1 MVGRGLAIG
10 MLLASAVGAANVA
23 GDWKGSVSTQGQT
36 FPVIFHLTE
45 KAGVLGGTMDSPNQ
59 PGASGIPV
67 DSGRLRGNSVQI
79 GVSKIKGTFRGTLGK
94 DGSMVGTWRQGAS
107 LPLTLTRSKAAG
119 AAPAGD
125 WQGTLDAGGA
135 KLRLLFH
142 VTGAG
147 ARLGGTMDSLDQNAM
162 GIPLGAGSL
171 SGSTLK
177 LTIPRI
183 GGEFTGTVAKGGTSV
198 KGLWW
203 QGLSLPLTL
212 KRGK

>member
-1 MVGRGLAIG
+1 MVGRGLVIG
-10 MLLASAVGAANVA
+10 LLLASAVGAANVA
-23 GDWKGSVSTQGQT
+23 GDWKGSVSTQGRA
-36 FPVIFHLTE
+36 FPVVFHLTE
-45 KAGVLGGTMDSPNQ
+45 KGGVLGGTMDSPNQ
-59 PGASGIPV
+59 PGASGLPV
-67 DSGRLRGNSVQI
+67 DSGTLRGNSVRI
-79 GVSKIKGTFRGTLGK
+79 GVSKIKGTFSGTVGK

-125 WQGTLDAGGA
+125 WQGTLAAGGA
-135 KLRLLFH
+135 KLRLVFH

-147 ARLGGTMDSLDQNAM
+147 AKLGGTMDSLDQKAV

-183 GGEFTGTVAKGGTSV
+183 GGEFTGTIAKGGATA
-198 KGLWW
+198 KGEWW
-203 QGLSLPLTL
+203 QGVSLPLTL